1 MLRRAQSAKLAQALS
16 CTEGKNRMIR
26 RICDHLRLR
35 VSRLKR
41 VGFGPF
47 SLKQLPDPWTVVERP
62 VPPSLRRF
70 LDEDALEDA
79 AATLGPAR
87 RTRPDRAEGR
97 RARSLDVRRDP
108 ESGPANHSQSLDV
121 RRDPE
126 SGPGTRRARLAVGG
140 RSGGATRPAGGATR
154 PAGATKSAGAKRR
167 EAARRTRWKSLQK
180 KKPSGRRG

>member
-1 MLRRAQSAKLAQALS
+1 MLRRAQSAKIAQALS

-108 ESGPANHSQSLDV
+108 ESGP
-121 RRDPE
+121 
-126 SGPGTRRARLAVGG
+126 GTRRARLAVGG